1 MTKKKTI
8 KLSEGRVINKAT
20 LGDFSIVIGI
30 IEQGKAKMIKSGNLN
45 QWSVNYPALDTVK
58 CDILLGDCYL
68 LFEGDKPIATFVF
81 KSGPEPTYLRIDNGR
96 WLDNQSYYVIHRV
109 ASVEGVHGVMADII
123 KYCSALTSSI
133 RIDTHAD
140 NRLMQASLSR
150 LGFVYCGIIYV
161 ENGDSRQAY
170 QRVF

>member
-1 MTKKKTI
+1 
-8 KLSEGRVINKAT
+8 
-20 LGDFSIVIGI
+20 
-30 IEQGKAKMIKSGNLN
+30 
-45 QWSVNYPALDTVK
+45 
-58 CDILLGDCYL
+58 
-68 LFEGDKPIATFVF
+68 
-81 KSGPEPTYLRIDNGR
+81 
-96 WLDNQSYYVIHRV
+96 
-109 ASVEGVHGVMADII
+109 MADII

-140 NRLMQASLSR
+140 NRPMQTSLSR